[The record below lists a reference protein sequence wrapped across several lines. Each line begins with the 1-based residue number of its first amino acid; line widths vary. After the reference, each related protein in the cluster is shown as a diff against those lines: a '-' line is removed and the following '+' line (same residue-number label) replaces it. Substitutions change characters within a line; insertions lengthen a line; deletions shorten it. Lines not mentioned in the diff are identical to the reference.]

1 MGDLDEFRSE
11 AALRIVERMR
21 GIRVR
26 RVRATNHLI
35 GKRLA
40 RAVAQTVLTQSPS
53 NIAKNEWHSRSESV
67 KLYPSQPTDTQIEK
81 GN

>member
-11 AALRIVERMR
+11 AVLRIVERMR
-21 GIRVR
+21 GVTVR

-40 RAVAQTVLTQSPS
+40 
-53 NIAKNEWHSRSESV
+53 
-67 KLYPSQPTDTQIEK
+67 QIGVTKVTTE
-81 GN
+81 

>member
-11 AALRIVERMR
+11 AVLRIVERMM
-21 GIRVR
+21 GVTVR

-40 RAVAQTVLTQSPS
+40 RVVAQAVT
-53 NIAKNEWHSRSESV
+53 A
-67 KLYPSQPTDTQIEK
+67 
-81 GN
+81 